1 MSQKKFCKSE
11 IIHSYLHIK
20 FVSYLLIQIQK
31 RFSFVFDWNRFLCVF
46 FVYLFPTILFALPT
60 YKEVKSNYL
69 PSDIRF
75 YDREGELIQRLRV
88 RKEYRSEEWVEYKEF
103 PKFLID
109 AVVHAEDKRF
119 FEHNGVDG
127 NAIVA
132 SFWNSLKGSTLR
144 GGSTITMQLVTILDP
159 ELQPKPKERKSIFQK
174 IKQMHR
180 ATELESSWSKEEI
193 FTAYLNLIFFRGEL
207 RGIAS
212 ATKGL
217 FHKSVSSITPNE
229 AYLLAALIRSPQ
241 SSIQKISKRVCL
253 LKFDKDGD
261 SFDCEDISRF
271 VREVLFRNLNYPQ
284 QPSIVPLF
292 AKSILELGEYG
303 PNYHLTIDT
312 SISISYQ
319 KKVEEILKRNIKTL
333 ENRNVKDGA
342 VVVLENKTG
351 HVLVYVSN
359 IGKESSVSQLDLI
372 RTKRQVGS
380 TLKPFVYAMNF
391 QQKKLTPSS
400 ILSDSPIG
408 ISVYQGIYRP
418 LNYDKSYK
426 GNVTVRES
434 LASSLNIPAIRA
446 LSFLDVNEFVS
457 LLEDLGI
464 QGLLYPEYYGPSLA
478 LGAADISLLEL
489 TNAYRMF
496 ANGGIYSKIQWRKDK
511 GNQIQTVI
519 FSPEVSYMISDILSD
534 REARSLGFGWDNF
547 LSTSYY
553 TAVKTGTSQD
563 MRDNWCIGYSEH
575 YTVGVWVGNPTGS
588 PMLDV
593 SGITGAAPVWRETM
607 DLLHESLGSKLKPL
621 EKGAFKDEE
630 VPNLEVETSNQNSFE
645 KTKSFRILTPVSGS
659 IFALDPDIPNGRQ
672 KILFTISSYDVSYS
686 YHLND
691 LFLARASEPYLW
703 EPKKGEY
710 RLEIKDKDNKVVSF
724 SLFEVR

>member
-1 MSQKKFCKSE
+1 M
-11 IIHSYLHIK
+11 ISYFHQVASANFDCVGLFLRIK
-20 FVSYLLIQIQK
+20 LF
-31 RFSFVFDWNRFLCVF
+31 FSFFSQQKNQIRLYFIILF
-46 FVYLFPTILFALPT
+46 FLFPTIVSALPT
-60 YKEVKSNYL
+60 YQEVKASYV
-69 PSDIRF
+69 PSDISL
-75 YDREGELIQRLRV
+75 YDRKNELIQRLRI
-88 RKEYRSEEWVEYKEF
+88 RKDFRSEEWVEYEEF

-109 AVVHAEDKRF
+109 SVIHAEDKRF
-119 FEHNGVDG
+119 FEHGGVDG
-127 NAIVA
+127 NAIL
-132 SFWNSLKGSTLR
+132 SSLFAGLRGSTIR
-144 GGSTITMQLVTILDP
+144 GASTITMQLVTLLDP
-159 ELQPKPKERKSIFQK
+159 ELQPRKNQRKSIFQK
-174 IKQMHR
+174 LKQINR
-180 ATELESSWSKEEI
+180 VIELESIWNKKEI
-193 FTAYLNLIFFRGEL
+193 VTAYLNLIYFRGEL
-207 RGIAS
+207 KGIAS
-212 ATKGL
+212 ASKGL
-217 FHKSVSSITPNE
+217 FRKSVSSITPNE

-241 SSIQKISKRVCL
+241 SPIEKVSKRVCA
-253 LKFDKDGD
+253 LKWERDGKT
-261 SFDCEDISRF
+261 SDCEELSRF
-271 VREVLFRNLNYPQ
+271 VRESLFRNLDYPQ
-284 QPSIVPLF
+284 QPSHVPLY
-292 AKSILELGEYG
+292 AKSVFELGEY
-303 PNYHLTIDT
+303 NQLQIQKIET
-312 SISISYQ
+312 SLSFVYQ
-319 KKVEEILKRNIKTL
+319 KKIEEILRRNIKTL

-342 VVVLENKTG
+342 VIVLENKTG
-351 HVLVYVSN
+351 NVIVYVPN

-380 TLKPFVYAMNF
+380 TLKPFVYALNF
-391 QQKKLTPSS
+391 EQKKLTPNS

-408 ISVYQGIYRP
+408 IPVYQGIYRP

-457 LLEDLGI
+457 LLENLGI
-464 QGLLYPEYYGPSLA
+464 QGLQYPEFYGPSLA

-496 ANGGIYSKIQWRKDK
+496 ANAGIYSQIQWKKDAT
-511 GNQIQTVI
+511 NRIQKRI
-519 FSPEVSYMISDILSD
+519 FSERVSYMISEILSD

-547 LSTSYY
+547 LSTSYF

-607 DLLHESLGSKLKPL
+607 DLLHESLSSKLHPI
-621 EKGAFKDEE
+621 EE
-630 VPNLEVETSNQNSFE
+630 TNASEMELNLEIFSSNEHQIE

-691 LFLARASEPYLW
+691 VFLANAKEPYLW

-710 RLEIKDKDNKVVSF
+710 RLEIKDKEQKVVSL

>member
-1 MSQKKFCKSE
+1 MKQ
-11 IIHSYLHIK
+11 IK
-20 FVSYLLIQIQK
+20 LWKIDGSLPIVFFSLNLFDFHKWIFFVS
-31 RFSFVFDWNRFLCVF
+31 VF
-46 FVYLFPTILFALPT
+46 FLSFFPPTLFAFPT
-60 YKEVKSNYL
+60 YQEVKSNFK

-75 YDREGELIQRLRV
+75 YDRKGELIQRLRIH
-88 RKEYRSEEWVEYKEF
+88 KDYRSEEWVEYQEI
-103 PKFLID
+103 PKYLVD
-109 AVVHAEDKRF
+109 AIVYAEDKRF
-119 FEHNGVDG
+119 FQHNGVDG
-127 NAIVA
+127 NAIIA
-132 SFWNSLKGSTLR
+132 SFWTSLKGSSLR
-144 GGSTITMQLVTILDP
+144 GASTISMQLATILDP
-159 ELQPKPKERKSIFQK
+159 ELQPYPNKRKSILQK
-174 IKQMHR
+174 MKQINR
-180 ATELESSWSKEEI
+180 AHELESIWTKEEI
-193 FTAYLNLIFFRGEL
+193 FTAYINLIYFRGEL
-207 RGIAS
+207 KGIS
-212 ATKGL
+212 AAANGL
-217 FHKSVSSITPNE
+217 FRKSVGAITPNE
-229 AYLLAALIRSPQ
+229 SYLLAALIRSPQ
-241 SSIQKISKRVCL
+241 SSIETITKRVCA
-253 LKFDKDGD
+253 LKWERDGAN
-261 SFDCEDISRF
+261 SDCEEVSRF
-271 VREVLFRNLNYPQ
+271 VRESLFRNLDYAQYP
-284 QPSIVPLF
+284 SMVPLF
-292 AKSILELGEYG
+292 AKSILGFSHPLEKSSEK
-303 PNYHLTIDT
+303 IDT
-312 SISISYQ
+312 TLSMYYQ
-319 KKVEEILKRNIKTL
+319 KKVEEILIRNIKTL

-342 VVVLENKTG
+342 VIVLENKTG
-351 HVLVYVSN
+351 NVLVYVSN

-380 TLKPFVYAMNF
+380 TLKPFVYALNF
-391 QQKKLTPSS
+391 QKKKLTPNS

-464 QGLLYPEYYGPSLA
+464 QGLQYPEYYGPSLA

-489 TNAYRMF
+489 TNAYRVF
-496 ANGGIYSKIQWRKDK
+496 ANSGIYSPVNWIQKSNPGK
-511 GNQIQTVI
+511 TKQI
-519 FSPEVSYMISDILSD
+519 FSPQVSYMISDILAD

-553 TAVKTGTSQD
+553 TSVKTGTSQD

-575 YTVGVWVGNPTGS
+575 YTVGVWVGNPTGA

-607 DLLHESLGSKLKPL
+607 DALHESLGSQLQPPPEGTWAEGNNAKEGK
-621 EKGAFKDEE
+621 
-630 VPNLEVETSNQNSFE
+630 TSSNQIEIE

-659 IFALDPDIPNGRQ
+659 IFALDPDIPIGRQ

-691 LFLARASEPYLW
+691 VFLANAKGPYLW

-710 RLEIKDKDNKVVSF
+710 RLEIKDKEERVVSLSF
-724 SLFEVR
+724 FEVR